1 MSNKYKVKCLVSL
14 VETIEIDTQG
24 SSEAL
29 GGVINRAREIVMNR
43 HNISIWD
50 SKVSDISVA
59 NVEKTVIVFE
69 NDEVMV
75 TFEDLIDNLAYLDSA
90 RAMEQSTSHNDCFPS
105 TICSRRVEKTLR
117 RDFQQED

>member
-14 VETIEIDTQG
+14 VETIEIESKD

-29 GGVINRAREIVMNR
+29 GGVINKAREIVMNR

-59 NVEKTVIVFE
+59 NVEKTEIVYE
-69 NDEVMV
+69 NDEVME
-75 TFEDLIDNLAYLDSA
+75 TFEDHIENLAYLDSA
-90 RAMEQSTSHNDCFPS
+90 REIAMNPPHTMTVAPPASLESKGWD
-105 TICSRRVEKTLR
+105 EG
-117 RDFQQED
+117 

>member
-50 SKVSDISVA
+50 SKVSDVSIAS
-59 NVEKTVIVFE
+59 VEKTEIVYE
-69 NDEVMV
+69 NDEVIEN
-75 TFEDLIDNLAYLDSA
+75 FEDHIDNLAYLDSA
-90 RAMEQSTSHNDCFPS
+90 REIGMNPPHTMTVAPPAPWDEAEND
-105 TICSRRVEKTLR
+105 
-117 RDFQQED
+117 